1 MIEDKGITDME
12 IERALH
18 FVIKQAKSGL
28 NDECYKGSFNHNIHL
43 GYIDLIQS
51 VVQEYIKNE
60 S

>member
-1 MIEDKGITDME
+1 MIEDKGITTME
-12 IERALH
+12 IERALE
-18 FVIKQAKSGL
+18 FVIDQAQSGL
-28 NDECYKGSFNHNIHL
+28 KNEWYKDSIYYNIHL